1 MEIIN
6 QASEK
11 FKGFQDEIC
20 GTLFDLLRQ
29 ITTLENEIYE
39 RHEAIMGKI
48 RGSHEATPEWMMLWS
63 EYKKRL
69 GDILKPACSEKLLKK
84 GYGASF
90 QSSTKYGYIDGDCK
104 VYFIMKT
111 AKKAVIE
118 THVQGAG
125 MVNHK
130 FVLKDIDG
138 KWIVDEVYYGFE
150 TTPDKWLAAPGI
162 V

>member
-6 QASEK
+6 QASDK

-20 GTLFDLLRQ
+20 GTLFDLLRK
-29 ITTLENEIYE
+29 ITALENEMSE
-39 RHEAIMGKI
+39 RNEAIMGKI

-69 GDILKPACSEKLLKK
+69 GDILKPACSEKLLKR

-90 QSSTKYGYIDGDCK
+90 KNPAKYAYIDGDCK

-118 THVQGAG
+118 THDQGADL
-125 MVNHK
+125 VNHK

-150 TTPDKWLAAPGI
+150 SNPDKWLVDSGI
-162 V
+162 R